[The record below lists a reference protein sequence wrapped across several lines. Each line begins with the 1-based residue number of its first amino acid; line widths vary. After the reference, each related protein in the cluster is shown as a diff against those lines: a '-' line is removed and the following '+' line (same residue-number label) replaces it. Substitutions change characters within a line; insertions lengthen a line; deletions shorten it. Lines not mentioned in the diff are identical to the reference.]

1 MIKNLYASKQT
12 QEIPVIS
19 LNTDFAFRV
28 LSLHC
33 FSSSFFLF
41 SFSSSVSSLFFL
53 FTSHYSPLFPKERH
67 VIQHFIFIFFIYF
80 LYHSSCRK
88 DQFTLLNLK
97 FDTQD
102 FTDPGLLKL
111 RWTLTGLSLCFCLHK
126 CSWYSGYPCITHAV
140 VKWVVRKWN
149 KLLFLHSII

>member
-19 LNTDFAFRV
+19 LNTDIAFRV

-53 FTSHYSPLFPKERH
+53 FTSHHSPLFPKERH
-67 VIQHFIFIFFIYF
+67 VIQHFIFVFFIYF

-88 DQFTLLNLK
+88 DQFTVLNLK
-97 FDTQD
+97 FGTQD
-102 FTDPGLLKL
+102 FTDPGLLKI
-111 RWTLTGLSLCFCLHK
+111 RWTLTGLSLWFCLHK
-126 CSWYSGYPCITHAV
+126 NVPDTQVTHALHAV

-149 KLLFLHSII
+149 KLLLLHSII